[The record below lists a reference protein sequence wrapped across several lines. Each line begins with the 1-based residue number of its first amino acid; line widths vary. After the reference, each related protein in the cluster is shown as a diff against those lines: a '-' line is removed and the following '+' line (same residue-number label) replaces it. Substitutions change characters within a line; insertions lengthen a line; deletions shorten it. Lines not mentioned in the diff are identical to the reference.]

1 MYIEFHARSAF
12 SFLEGASLPEDL
24 VSTCA
29 QYQMAA
35 MALLDRDGVYGSPRF
50 YLSAKHIGL
59 KAHIGAEVSCEAF
72 SFQKEKNL
80 SPQRQRGT
88 EKTLE
93 KEKLAFNQDLENSLK
108 ACHPERSEGPAF
120 LPRAPLPSTNL
131 QSEITNL
138 KSGDFRLPILVASR
152 YGYQNLCQLITRMK
166 LRAARKEEG
175 AVFEHELE
183 QHAPGLIC
191 LTGGDEG
198 PLAAALKK
206 SGPEEAYRAVDRL
219 IGIFGR
225 DNVYVELQ
233 RHLHREE
240 EARNR
245 VAIEIARDLHLPLLA
260 TNGVSYAT
268 PQQRE
273 LCDVLTSIRHHQTL
287 MTAGRLLA
295 RNSERH
301 LKSPKEMA
309 HLFGDLPEAITN
321 TVELS
326 TRLEFKLSDLG
337 YEFPRYP
344 IPEGESMNSFLR
356 QRTDEGARWRY
367 GISLSG
373 DRVPQS
379 GFHNQDLQQRAR
391 RQIERELQLIEKLD
405 LAGYFLIVWDIVR
418 FCREQNII
426 AQGRGSA
433 ANSAVCYSL
442 GITAV
447 DPVGMELLFERF
459 LSEERGEW
467 PDIDIDLPSGDQRER
482 VIQHIYQLYG
492 QRGAAMTANVITYR
506 NRMAAREMGKAM
518 GFDPETLN
526 KISTAVATWEY
537 KDAHDALDRRFHDA
551 GLDLNHPRLRKYFE
565 LCTAVKDL
573 PRHLG
578 QHSGGM
584 VICQGQLDSVVPLE
598 PASMPGR
605 VVVQWD
611 KEDCADMGIIKV
623 DLLGLGMM
631 AVLEDSIQLIR
642 NDYHEEVDLAHLP
655 PDDPDVY
662 ATLQKADTVG
672 MFQIESRAQMSC
684 LPRLLPKK
692 FYDIVVQVAIIRPGP
707 IVGQMVNPFLQRR
720 QGREP
725 VTYPHPSLEPVLAR
739 TMGVPLFQ
747 EQLLRIAMIS
757 ANFTGGE
764 AEELRRAMGFKRSQ
778 ARMKEIEI
786 RLREGMTRN
795 GFTKEAQEQIILSIT
810 SFALYGFPE
819 SHAASFALIA
829 YASAWLKCHYLGAF
843 TAALLNNQPMGFYH
857 PATLVKD
864 AQRHGLKILPVDATK
879 SDWKC
884 TLEPLVSHQSSVAKQ
899 SAISHQLSAISQNVS
914 GRGFSR
920 AAHAI
925 NSNAVLAA
933 ETKSVSQSGPNVVIV
948 NRFIAGQGFAP
959 TVSQPTWDEI
969 GTYSHSEFVP
979 TAQRPSHTYSSV
991 RESTFK
997 DCHPERSEGPAF
1009 SPRSA
1014 SHTVNLPSDIAN
1026 LKSPNSSVS
1035 EPALSEA
1042 EGRLRDEKKSPTLAL
1057 RLGLNYVRGLR
1068 ESAAQ
1073 ALVRERSLAHFQ
1085 SIHDLTR
1092 RVPELRKDELTTLAE
1107 IGALNSIGN
1116 SPQSHRDAETFCG
1129 QLQNHRQPQNHLNIC
1144 HPERSEGPAFPPHS
1158 ALLRGL
1164 QSEPADQKPSL
1175 SSVPLC
1181 LCGEKSDLSKPEIR
1195 NSKLETRNSFHR
1207 RDALWQV
1214 EKAIRRSG
1222 PLLERSHE
1230 PDSPSPLDQM
1240 THEER
1245 LVADFRGTG
1254 LTVGPHPMAY
1264 RRAEMSALGIRSA
1277 AELKSLRNGQ
1287 RLRIG
1292 GCVIARQRPGTAKG
1306 FLFLSIE
1313 DETGIANA
1321 IVTPDILQRNRIL
1334 LISERFLMIEGILQH
1349 QDNVIHVRAERVLP
1363 LSVTQAETSSHD
1375 FH

>member
-1 MYIEFHARSAF
+1 VCAARGMS
-12 SFLEGASLPEDL
+12 
-24 VSTCA
+24 
-29 QYQMAA
+29 A
-35 MALLDRDGVYGSPRF
+35 MALLDRDGLYGSPRF
-50 YLSAKHIGL
+50 HLAAKKIDL
-59 KAHIGAEVSCEAF
+59 KAHIGAEVSCEGF
-72 SFQKEKNL
+72 SFAKRTLPPRSHGATENAKEKSDNA
-80 SPQRQRGT
+80 SEG
-88 EKTLE
+88 
-93 KEKLAFNQDLENSLK
+93 AFHSFTD
-108 ACHPERSEGPAF
+108 CHSERSEEPAVSRRST
-120 LPRAPLPSTNL
+120 PPSADL
-131 QSEITNL
+131 QSEIKNL
-138 KSGDFRLPILVASR
+138 KSSGDFRLPLLVSSR
-152 YGYQNLCQLITRMK
+152 AGYQNLCQFLTRMK
-166 LRAARKEEG
+166 LRAQRKEEG
-175 AVFEHELE
+175 AVLENELA
-183 QHAPGLIC
+183 QYSSGLIC

-206 SGPEEAYRAVDRL
+206 GGPAEAHRVVDRL
-219 IGIFGR
+219 SGIFGSN
-225 DNVYVELQ
+225 NVYVELQ
-233 RHLHREE
+233 RHYHREE
-240 EARNR
+240 EASNR
-245 VAIEIARDLHLPLLA
+245 VAMEIARDLHLPLLA
-260 TNGVSYAT
+260 TNSVCYAT
-268 PQQRE
+268 THDRP
-273 LCDVLTSIRHHQTL
+273 LCDVFTALRHKRTL

-301 LKSPKEMA
+301 IKTPEEMSA
-309 HLFGDLPEAITN
+309 LFADLPEAITN
-321 TVELS
+321 TAELS
-326 TRLEFKLSDLG
+326 SRLEFKLNDLG

-344 IPEGESMNSFLR
+344 VPEGETMMSFLR
-356 QRTDEGARWRY
+356 QRADEGARWRY

-379 GFHNQDLQQRAR
+379 GFHSKDLQQRAR
-391 RQIERELQLIEKLD
+391 RQIERELHLIEKLD

-418 FCREQNII
+418 FCREQNIL

-526 KISTAVATWEY
+526 KISAAVATWEY
-537 KDAHDALDRRFHDA
+537 KDANDALDRRLHDA

-565 LCTAVKDL
+565 LCTAVQDL

-642 NDYHEEVDLAHLP
+642 DDYHEEVDLAHLP
-655 PDDPDVY
+655 SDDPEVY

-684 LPRLLPKK
+684 LPRLRPQK

-720 QGREP
+720 QGREA

-739 TMGVPLFQ
+739 TLGVPLFQ

-778 ARMKEIEI
+778 ARMKEIEA
-786 RLREGMTRN
+786 RLREGMTVN
-795 GFTKEAQEQIILSIT
+795 GLTQEAQEQIILSIS

-829 YASAWLKCHYLGAF
+829 YASAWLKYHYLGAF

-864 AQRHGLKILPVDATK
+864 AQRHGLKILPIDVTK

-884 TLEPLVSHQSSVAKQ
+884 TLESVVSREESVASRQSSVVSDAQAISCQPSAVSHQSS
-899 SAISHQLSAISQNVS
+899 AISHTRE
-914 GRGFSR
+914 GHGFSR
-920 AAHAI
+920 AASAS
-925 NSNAVLAA
+925 NSAALAA
-933 ETKSVSQSGPNVVIV
+933 EVEGARSSPPTVTLV
-948 NRFIAGQGFAP
+948 NRFIAGQGFDHSAETSHSTEVP
-959 TVSQPTWDEI
+959 WDEI
-969 GTYSHSEFVP
+969 GSYGRSKHGTNPQSEI
-979 TAQRPSHTYSSV
+979 
-991 RESTFK
+991 K
-997 DCHPERSEGPAF
+997 
-1009 SPRSA
+1009 
-1014 SHTVNLPSDIAN
+1014 N
-1026 LKSPNSSVS
+1026 LKSPNS
-1035 EPALSEA
+1035 EPTSASWETKDLST
-1042 EGRLRDEKKSPTLAL
+1042 EKTLAL
-1057 RLGLNYVRGLR
+1057 RLGLKYVRGLR

-1073 ALVRERSLAHFQ
+1073 ALVRERSLAPFQ

-1107 IGALNSIGN
+1107 IGALNSVSSFEFQVSGEPDI
-1116 SPQSHRDAETFCG
+1116 SHAST
-1129 QLQNHRQPQNHLNIC
+1129 H
-1144 HPERSEGPAFPPHS
+1144 
-1158 ALLRGL
+1158 
-1164 QSEPADQKPSL
+1164 
-1175 SSVPLC
+1175 
-1181 LCGEKSDLSKPEIR
+1181 
-1195 NSKLETRNSFHR
+1195 SKLETRNSKPVHNLKPTFHR
-1207 RDALWQV
+1207 RDALWQI
-1214 EKAIRRSG
+1214 EKAVRRSG
-1222 PLLERSHE
+1222 PLLEELPE
-1230 PDSPSPLDQM
+1230 PDASSPLQQM
-1240 THEER
+1240 TYEER
-1245 LVADFRGTG
+1245 LVADFHGTG
-1254 LTVGPHPMAY
+1254 LTTGPHPMAY
-1264 RRAEMSALGIRSA
+1264 RRAEMQALGVHPASS
-1277 AELKSLRNGQ
+1277 LKSIPSGR

-1306 FLFLSIE
+1306 FVFLSLE

-1321 IVTPDILQRNRIL
+1321 IVHPDLLQKNRIL
-1334 LISERFLMIEGILQH
+1334 LISGRFLMVEGILQN
-1349 QDNVIHVRAERVLP
+1349 QDNVISVKAERVLP
-1363 LSVTQAETSSHD
+1363 LNVTNAETSSHD